1 MKDGT
6 GEKNSPP
13 VAKSTPPS
21 APLSASRKKTFL
33 PGDLLALSGAEEGGK
48 LILTSQGFFFF
59 FFSFYVFQTRG
70 RASSALR
77 STDLGKDLKRAVIL
91 LPPAK
96 SCTSQWGEM
105 PRRSRSDANPP
116 QISSRSS
123 LPQIQGKCHPKS

>member
-13 VAKSTPPS
+13 VPKSTPPS

-77 STDLGKDLKRAVIL
+77 STDMGKDLKRAVIL
-91 LPPAK
+91 PPPAK
-96 SCTSQWGEM
+96 SC
-105 PRRSRSDANPP
+105 
-116 QISSRSS
+116 
-123 LPQIQGKCHPKS
+123 KS

>member
-13 VAKSTPPS
+13 VPKSTPPS

-59 FFSFYVFQTRG
+59 FLAFMFFRPEVGHQVP
-70 RASSALR
+70 
-77 STDLGKDLKRAVIL
+77 LGPLI
-91 LPPAK
+91 
-96 SCTSQWGEM
+96 WG
-105 PRRSRSDANPP
+105 
-116 QISSRSS
+116 
-123 LPQIQGKCHPKS
+123 KT